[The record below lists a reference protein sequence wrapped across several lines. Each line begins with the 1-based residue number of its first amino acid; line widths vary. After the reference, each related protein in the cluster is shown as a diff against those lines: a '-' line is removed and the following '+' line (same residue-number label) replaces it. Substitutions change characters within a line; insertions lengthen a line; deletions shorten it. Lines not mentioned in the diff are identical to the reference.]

1 MKVIYGKSALEQEA
15 ISNSTLTVGTF
26 DGVHK
31 GHAAL
36 LDRLIVVAGKNKN
49 ISIVVTFDPHPQM
62 VLGTRGKT
70 EVLTTTD
77 EKLELLSRLKLDAVV
92 ILEFNEQLASLE
104 AESFIDRIL
113 VGSLHMKHFVIGY
126 DHSFGKGRLGNY
138 ELVGAL
144 AKKYNYTC
152 EMVGPVYNGGGPIKS
167 SRVRTELKSGDY
179 RSAVD
184 MLGYSYILTG
194 EIVRGTG
201 TGKKL
206 GYPTINLNLPAG
218 KLLPKQGV
226 YAARVNFDDTTVPG
240 MAYIGARLT
249 FGDETIAVEINL
261 FDFDQAVVG
270 KKAKITL
277 EQYIRAP
284 QKFDSAERLI
294 EAMVSDEKKVKEVLH
309 I

>member
-1 MKVIYGKSALEQEA
+1 
-15 ISNSTLTVGTF
+15 
-26 DGVHK
+26 
-31 GHAAL
+31 
-36 LDRLIVVAGKNKN
+36 
-49 ISIVVTFDPHPQM
+49 
-62 VLGTRGKT
+62 
-70 EVLTTTD
+70 
-77 EKLELLSRLKLDAVV
+77 
-92 ILEFNEQLASLE
+92 
-104 AESFIDRIL
+104 
-113 VGSLHMKHFVIGY
+113 
-126 DHSFGKGRLGNY
+126 
-138 ELVGAL
+138 
-144 AKKYNYTC
+144 
-152 EMVGPVYNGGGPIKS
+152 MVGPVYNGGGPIKS

-194 EIVRGTG
+194 EIVKGTG

-206 GYPTINLNLPAG
+206 GYPTINLNLPPG

-261 FDFDQAVVG
+261 FGFDQVVVG

-294 EAMVSDEKKVKEVLH
+294 EAMASDEKKVKEILH